1 MHEPTQPAGA
11 ERRRASTRRL
21 FYAIWP
27 DAAARDA
34 LAELAAAVAHRTHGR
49 PTSTPNLHLTVL
61 FLGAVADGHEQIVAG
76 AGEAAARAASPFVL
90 TLERMGGFRDA
101 GVAWAGPRTV
111 PPPLATLATSLRTV
125 LLSGGLAVDARPF
138 RAHVT
143 LARKCERALRED
155 LAVPIAWH
163 AHELTLV
170 ASTLA
175 PGGSRYDVVARWAL
189 G

>member
-1 MHEPTQPAGA
+1 MHEATQPAGA
-11 ERRRASTRRL
+11 ERRRAGTRRL
-21 FYAIWP
+21 FYAVWP
-27 DAAARDA
+27 DTAARDA
-34 LAELAAAVAHRTHGR
+34 LAELAAAVAHRTGGR

-61 FLGAVADGHEQIVAG
+61 FLGALADEHARIVPS
-76 AGEAAARAASPFVL
+76 AGEAAARAGSPFVL

-111 PPPLATLATSLRTV
+111 PPPLATVVTSLRAV

-143 LARKCERALRED
+143 LARKCDRALREE

-163 AHELTLV
+163 VHELTLV

-175 PGGSRYDVVARWAL
+175 PGGSRYDIVARWPL